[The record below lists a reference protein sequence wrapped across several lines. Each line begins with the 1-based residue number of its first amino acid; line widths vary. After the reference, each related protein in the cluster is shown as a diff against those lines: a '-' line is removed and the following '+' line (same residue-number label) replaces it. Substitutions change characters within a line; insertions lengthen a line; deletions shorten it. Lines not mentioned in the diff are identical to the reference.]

1 MLRSGSQFLV
11 SYNDCPEIREIW
23 AVPGIQ
29 IESISRLN
37 NMAQKVKPGELY
49 DEVLISNYD
58 TSERSRS
65 GQMTLWDDWEEDD
78 NAGD

>member
-1 MLRSGSQFLV
+1 
-11 SYNDCPEIREIW
+11 
-23 AVPGIQ
+23 
-29 IESISRLN
+29 
-37 NMAQKVKPGELY
+37 MAQKVKPGELY